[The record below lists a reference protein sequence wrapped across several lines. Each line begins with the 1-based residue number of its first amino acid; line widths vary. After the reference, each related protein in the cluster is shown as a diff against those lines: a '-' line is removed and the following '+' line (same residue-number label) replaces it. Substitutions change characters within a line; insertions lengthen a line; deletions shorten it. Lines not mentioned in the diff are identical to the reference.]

1 MNAAAVDATLTR
13 AHEARWLPA
22 YVGVGSNLADPEAQ
36 VRRAVQALDQL
47 PGCRLIASS
56 PLYRTRPLGEVVQPP
71 FVNAVAGLLTQSTPE
86 ELLDLLRQLERE
98 LGREP
103 PRERWG
109 PRVID
114 LDLLVVGREVRATE
128 TLTLPH
134 AGIAL
139 RDFVLYPLADIAPDL
154 EVPGLGRVSRLRDA
168 VADRGVRKL

>member
-1 MNAAAVDATLTR
+1 MNAAPAEVALT
-13 AHEARWLPA
+13 HARWLPA
-22 YVGVGSNLADPEAQ
+22 YVGVGSNLADPQLQ
-36 VRRAVQALDQL
+36 VRRAVEALERL
-47 PGCRLIASS
+47 PNSRLIASS
-56 PLYRTRPLGEVVQPP
+56 SLYRTRPFGEVEQPP

-86 ELLDLLRQLERE
+86 EMLAALRNLERE

-114 LDLLVVGREVRATE
+114 LDLLVVGRETRATD

-134 AGIAL
+134 AGIAE

-154 EVPGLGRVSRLRDA
+154 EVPGLGRVALLRERVANRGIERL
-168 VADRGVRKL
+168 

>member
-1 MNAAAVDATLTR
+1 MHNCPHDH
-13 AHEARWLPA
+13 AHRSDLP
-22 YVGVGSNLADPEAQ
+22 EM
-36 VRRAVQALDQL
+36 ALDSLQAHS
-47 PGCRLIASS
+47 RR
-56 PLYRTRPLGEVVQPP
+56 YFLG
-71 FVNAVAGLLTQSTPE
+71 NAGYGLGMAAGLLTQLTPE
-86 ELLDLLRQLERE
+86 ELLAALRTLEEE

-114 LDLLVVGREVRATE
+114 LDLLVVGREQRASDV
-128 TLTLPH
+128 LKLPH
-134 AGIAL
+134 PGIAE